1 MRLFMRGKI
10 YKTTDYISGDEKVE
24 IKAIVIDWRQI

>member
-1 MRLFMRGKI
+1 MRGEI
-10 YKTTDYISGDEKVE
+10 CKTTDYMLGDEKVE